1 VRVEGAR
8 GGGCDVLVDD
18 RLEMEDCFSRAGR
31 FRKEVL
37 LADLE
42 PVMRH
47 DLEGN
52 GRFCDGD
59 GEMQVI
65 LEFC

>member
-1 VRVEGAR
+1 MCLWMIAWRWKIV
-8 GGGCDVLVDD
+8 
-18 RLEMEDCFSRAGR
+18 FSRAGR

-37 LADLE
+37 RADLE
-42 PVMRH
+42 PVMWH
-47 DLEGN
+47 DLEEN